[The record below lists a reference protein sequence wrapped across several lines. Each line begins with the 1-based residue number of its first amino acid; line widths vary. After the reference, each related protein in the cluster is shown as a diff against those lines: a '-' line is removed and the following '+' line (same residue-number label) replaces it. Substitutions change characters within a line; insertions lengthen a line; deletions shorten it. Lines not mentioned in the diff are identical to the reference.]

1 MGLQGLH
8 PFYIY
13 GSHTED
19 AVECASLEDAAS
31 RFAEMLAAARRRGCA
46 LNETEEHRWEVAPKT
61 GKTYA
66 IWIADKDNYIVFF
79 KE

>member
-1 MGLQGLH
+1 MQGLH

-13 GSHTED
+13 GSHAED

-46 LNETEEHRWEVAPKT
+46 VSETEEHRWEVAPKT
-61 GKTYA
+61 GKPYA
-66 IWIADKDNYIVFF
+66 IWIADGDNNTVFF